1 MKLLHLLWK
10 NAFYK
15 ASLYSKDRNHEN
27 VANWKSLQL
36 QLGFSGDGQEIDPSS
51 SSFPFLPDDFI
62 VIDNLS
68 DLESA
73 GVLASYGYLESI
85 DDLQIQNIDVTSVPS
100 NILISLTSVVHGLL
114 TIQEVDGFKL
124 SMLGNLNP
132 CQFQHQHH

>member
-1 MKLLHLLWK
+1 MRRKLLCLLWK
-10 NAFYK
+10 NGFRE
-15 ASLYSKDRNHEN
+15 ASLYSNDRNHEN
-27 VANWKSLQL
+27 VAKMEEGVRKSIPPVL
-36 QLGFSGDGQEIDPSS
+36 
-51 SSFPFLPDDFI
+51 PFLSKDDFI

-100 NILISLTSVVHGLL
+100 NILSSLTSVVHGLL

-132 CQFQHQHH
+132 CQFQHQHR

>member
-1 MKLLHLLWK
+1 MGFAKLPSIPKIEITKMLPIGSRY
-10 NAFYK
+10 NF
-15 ASLYSKDRNHEN
+15 SLVFLEMVR
-27 VANWKSLQL
+27 KSIPPVL
-36 QLGFSGDGQEIDPSS
+36 
-51 SSFPFLPDDFI
+51 PFLSKDDFI

>member
-1 MKLLHLLWK
+1 MGFTKLPSIPKIEIMKMMPIGCHY
-10 NAFYK
+10 NF
-15 ASLYSKDRNHEN
+15 SLVFQVMVR
-27 VANWKSLQL
+27 KSIPP
-36 QLGFSGDGQEIDPSS
+36 D
-51 SSFPFLPDDFI
+51 FPFLSKNDFI

-100 NILISLTSVVHGLL
+100 NILSSLTSVVHGLL
-114 TIQEVDGFKL
+114 TIQEVDGLKL